1 MKRCEVCG
9 FETDNGKVFAN
20 HIRWQHKYQDKN
32 SPEFKRMSEK
42 IKAKRLNNPT
52 GMRIVSF
59 KDSICPRCGKE
70 FQKEIW
76 TNSKTG
82 KVKIKSK
89 FCSRSCANSRVF
101 SEEANLSRSLKAK
114 ANPSGCRKPGW
125 TAKSLARKNHSKRE
139 LEIVDFFKS
148 NFQEDDWKVGLIDGS
163 KRHNGILLNPD
174 LWSKK
179 LKVVIEYG
187 GIWHFTDIHNQLE
200 HKQKVDIETVKWCKE
215 NGYRLIRID
224 EKSKISNDQI
234 KEAVYNKKET
244 FICFGSERYSYLQPY
259 I

>member
-1 MKRCEVCG
+1 MKSG
-9 FETDNGKVFAN
+9 
-20 HIRWQHKYQDKN
+20 
-32 SPEFKRMSEK
+32 K
-42 IKAKRLNNPT
+42 IK
-52 GMRIVSF
+52 
-59 KDSICPRCGKE
+59 
-70 FQKEIW
+70 
-76 TNSKTG
+76 
-82 KVKIKSK
+82 
-89 FCSRSCANSRVF
+89 
-101 SEEANLSRSLKAK
+101 
-114 ANPSGCRKPGW
+114 
-125 TAKSLARKNHSKRE
+125 ARKNHSKRE

-179 LKVVIEYG
+179 LKVVIEYDG
-187 GIWHFTDIHNQLE
+187 DWHFIDIHNQLE

-234 KEAVYNKKET
+234 KEAVYNKQET